1 MAGHSKFK
9 NIMHRKGAQDKKRAK
24 LFSRLIREITV
35 AAKLGLPDPNSNP
48 RLRSAVNNA
57 LAANMTRDSI
67 DKAIKKQSDNSSKN
81 QIEEIIYEGFGPGG
95 AAILI
100 EVYTDNK
107 NRSASEIRTIF
118 NKSNGNLGNSGSVK
132 HLFQKV
138 GVIMYPKSIDSFES
152 LFEFSST
159 LSVLDL
165 NENDGIYEIETSLQ
179 TFHDILENFEK
190 KYDIPKSS
198 SLEWKAKELIDIN
211 ENDAEKLLN
220 LIEKLEELDDVQN
233 IFSNFDINEEL
244 MEKIS

>member
-24 LFSRLIREITV
+24 LFSRLIREISV
-35 AAKLGLPDPNSNP
+35 AAKLGLPDPNANP
-48 RLRSAVNNA
+48 RLRSAINNA

-67 DKAIKKQSDNSSKN
+67 DKTIKKQSDNSSKN

-95 AAILI
+95 VAIII

-107 NRSASEIRTIF
+107 NRSASEIRTTF
-118 NKSNGNLGNSGSVK
+118 NKFNGNLGTAGSVK

-138 GVIMYPKSIDSFES
+138 GTIIYPRSIDSFES
-152 LFEFSST
+152 LFEFSSS

-165 NENDGIYEIETSLQ
+165 NENDEIYEIETSLEK
-179 TFHDILENFEK
+179 FHETLEKFEK
-190 KYDIPKSS
+190 KYEIPKSS
-198 SLEWKAKELIDIN
+198 NLEWRAKEFIDVN
-211 ENDAEKLLN
+211 ENNAEKLLN

-233 IFSNFDINEEL
+233 IFSNFDISEEL

>member
-35 AAKLGLPDPNSNP
+35 AAKLGLPDPIANP

-57 LAANMTRDSI
+57 LAANMTRESI
-67 DKAIKKQSDNSSKN
+67 DKAIKKQTENSSKN

-107 NRSASEIRTIF
+107 NRSASEIRTTF
-118 NKSNGNLGNSGSVK
+118 NKLNGNLGTSGSVK

-138 GVIMYPKSIDSFES
+138 GVITYSKSIDTFEN

-165 NENDGIYEIETSLQ
+165 NENDKVYQIETSLE
-179 TFHDILENFEK
+179 TFHDTLENFEK
-190 KYDIPKSS
+190 KYDIPKLSN
-198 SLEWKAKELIDIN
+198 LEWKAKELININ
-211 ENDAEKLLN
+211 ENEAEKLLN
-220 LIEKLEELDDVQN
+220 LFERLEELDDVQN
-233 IFSNFDINEEL
+233 IFSNFEIKEEF

>member
-24 LFSRLIREITV
+24 LFSRLIREISV
-35 AAKLGLPDPNSNP
+35 AAKLGLPDLNANP

-57 LAANMTRDSI
+57 LASNMTRDSI
-67 DKAIKKQSDNSSKN
+67 DKAIKKQSENSTKN

-95 AAILI
+95 AAIII

-107 NRSASEIRTIF
+107 NRSASEIRTTF
-118 NKSNGNLGNSGSVK
+118 NKLHGNLGTSGSVK

-138 GVIMYPKSIDSFES
+138 GTIIYPKSIDSFEN

-159 LSVLDL
+159 LSVLDI
-165 NENDGIYEIETSLQ
+165 NENDETYEIETNLEKY
-179 TFHDILENFEK
+179 HDTLEKFEK
-190 KYDIPKSS
+190 KYCIPKSS
-198 SLEWKAKELIDIN
+198 NLEWKAKELISIN
-211 ENDAEKLLN
+211 ENDAEKLLT

-233 IFSNFDINEEL
+233 LFSNFDISEDL

>member
-24 LFSRLIREITV
+24 LFSRLIREISV
-35 AAKLGLPDPNSNP
+35 AAKLGLPDPNANP
-48 RLRSAVNNA
+48 RLRSAINNA

-67 DKAIKKQSDNSSKN
+67 DKTIKKQSDNSSKN

-95 AAILI
+95 AAIII
-100 EVYTDNK
+100 EVYSDNK
-107 NRSASEIRTIF
+107 NRSASEIRTTF
-118 NKSNGNLGNSGSVK
+118 NKFNGNLGTTGSVK

-138 GVIMYPKSIDSFES
+138 GTIIYPRSIDSFES
-152 LFEFSST
+152 LFEFSSS

-165 NENDGIYEIETSLQ
+165 NENDEIYEIETSLEK
-179 TFHDILENFEK
+179 FHETLEKFEK
-190 KYDIPKSS
+190 KYEIPKSS
-198 SLEWKAKELIDIN
+198 NLEWRAKEFIDVN
-211 ENDAEKLLN
+211 ENNAEKLLT

-233 IFSNFDINEEL
+233 IFSNFDISEEL

>member
-24 LFSRLIREITV
+24 LFSRLIREISV
-35 AAKLGLPDPNSNP
+35 AAKLGLPDPNANP
-48 RLRSAVNNA
+48 RLRSAINNA

-67 DKAIKKQSDNSSKN
+67 DKTIKKQSDNSSKN

-95 AAILI
+95 VAIII

-107 NRSASEIRTIF
+107 NRSASEIRTTF
-118 NKSNGNLGNSGSVK
+118 NKFNGNLGTTGSVK

-138 GVIMYPKSIDSFES
+138 GTIIYPKSIGSFES
-152 LFEFSST
+152 LFEFSSN

-165 NENDGIYEIETSLQ
+165 NENDEIYEIETSLEK
-179 TFHDILENFEK
+179 FHETLEKFEK
-190 KYDIPKSS
+190 KYEIPKSS
-198 SLEWKAKELIDIN
+198 NLEWKAKEFVDVK
-211 ENDAEKLLN
+211 ENNAEKLLT

-233 IFSNFDINEEL
+233 IFSNFDISEEL

>member
-24 LFSRLIREITV
+24 LFSRLIREISV
-35 AAKLGLPDPNSNP
+35 ATKLGLPDPNANP

-67 DKAIKKQSDNSSKN
+67 DKAIKKHSDNSSKT

-95 AAILI
+95 AAIII

-107 NRSASEIRTIF
+107 NRSASDIRTTF
-118 NKSNGNLGNSGSVK
+118 NKFNGNLGTSNSVK
-132 HLFQKV
+132 HLFQKI
-138 GVIMYPKSIDSFES
+138 GTIIYPKSIDSFES

-165 NENDGIYEIETSLQ
+165 DENNEIYEIETTLE
-179 TFHDILENFEK
+179 TFHEILENFEK

-198 SLEWKAKELIDIN
+198 NLEWKAKELINIK
-211 ENDAEKLLN
+211 ENDAEKLLT

-233 IFSNFDINEEL
+233 IFSNFDISEEL

>member
-24 LFSRLIREITV
+24 LFSRLIREISV
-35 AAKLGLPDPNSNP
+35 AAKLGLPDPNANP
-48 RLRSAVNNA
+48 RLRSAINNA

-67 DKAIKKQSDNSSKN
+67 DKTIKKQSDNSSKN

-95 AAILI
+95 AAIII
-100 EVYTDNK
+100 EVYSDNK
-107 NRSASEIRTIF
+107 NRSASEIRTTF
-118 NKSNGNLGNSGSVK
+118 NKFNGNLGTTGSVK

-138 GVIMYPKSIDSFES
+138 GTIIYPRSIDSFES
-152 LFEFSST
+152 LFEFSSS

-165 NENDGIYEIETSLQ
+165 NENDEIYEIETSLEK
-179 TFHDILENFEK
+179 FHETLEKFEK
-190 KYDIPKSS
+190 KYEIPKSS
-198 SLEWKAKELIDIN
+198 NLEWRAKEFIDVN
-211 ENDAEKLLN
+211 ENNAEKLLN

-233 IFSNFDINEEL
+233 IFSNFDISEEL

>member
-24 LFSRLIREITV
+24 LFSRLIREISV
-35 AAKLGLPDPNSNP
+35 ATKLGLPDPNANP

-67 DKAIKKQSDNSSKN
+67 DKAIKKHSDNSTKT

-95 AAILI
+95 AAIII

-107 NRSASEIRTIF
+107 NRSASEIRTTF
-118 NKSNGNLGNSGSVK
+118 NKFNGNLGTSGSVK
-132 HLFQKV
+132 HLFQKI
-138 GVIMYPKSIDSFES
+138 GTIIYPKSIDSFEG
-152 LFEFSST
+152 LFDFSST

-165 NENDGIYEIETSLQ
+165 NENNEIFEIETTLEA
-179 TFHDILENFEK
+179 FHDILENFEK

-198 SLEWKAKELIDIN
+198 NLEWRAKELINIK
-211 ENDAEKLLN
+211 ENDAEKLLT
-220 LIEKLEELDDVQN
+220 LIEKLEEIDDVQN
-233 IFSNFDINEEL
+233 IFSNFDISEEL